1 MADVNGR
8 GNGWESA
15 EAANADSIL
24 ERAAREGAVI
34 QIVSSHGATTWHG
47 LLLGTDE
54 KGLSVR
60 VISGEPECHGL
71 ESLRARLIVDGASY
85 AFETERLDRGGVP
98 AAGTLRIRRPA
109 ALRVEERRRARRTGL
124 HPSARVELQAV
135 DEGWRA
141 TASILNLSEHGMAAR
156 AEAASV
162 GSAPRGTLVRLAFLG
177 AEGRELLDFR
187 ARVASVISTDDR
199 HVVAGLEFVMD
210 ERYAD
215 QLDGLRDM
223 LERRLETQ
231 PVGA

>member
-1 MADVNGR
+1 MAEVNGR
-8 GNGWESA
+8 GNGWDSA
-15 EAANADSIL
+15 EAASADSIL

-34 QIVSSHGATTWHG
+34 QFVSPRGATTWHG
-47 LLLGTDE
+47 LLTRVDQE
-54 KGLSVR
+54 GLSVR
-60 VISGEPECHGL
+60 PTSGEPGRIGHET
-71 ESLRARLIVDGASY
+71 LRARLIVDGVSY
-85 AFETERLDRGGVP
+85 AFETERLDRGAP
-98 AAGTLRIRRPA
+98 AAGCLRIRRPA
-109 ALRVEERRRARRTGL
+109 GLRVEERRRARRTGL

-156 AEAASV
+156 AEASSV

-177 AEGRELLDFR
+177 AEGRELLDLR